1 MITQTDLREA
11 EIVWPLVT
19 GAKVPD
25 RRWRFRGVT
34 RERGNVRQQDGDKA
48 KLNGSEGL
56 LGDKLASDF
65 EMNADL
71 SELLQWGQLD
81 LRCANLQSG
90 FQDRECEIPG
100 VDVFR
105 HPPINDPRVKVMHN
119 AGFALVSLSR
129 SEQSVVWCVFLF
141 AHNG

>member
-34 RERGNVRQQDGDKA
+34 RERGNVRQQDGDKT

-71 SELLQWGQLD
+71 PEFLQWGQLD
-81 LRCANLQSG
+81 LRCANLQSSL
-90 FQDRECEIPG
+90 QDSESEIPG
-100 VDVFR
+100 VDVFG
-105 HPPINDPRVKVMHN
+105 HPPINDPRVKILHN
-119 AGFALVSLSR
+119 ARFARASLS
-129 SEQSVVWCVFLF
+129 
-141 AHNG
+141 